1 LVVVCVV
8 VGACAWGAYA
18 VIRDHRDASPP
29 PPTTTVPA
37 RKVLSV
43 LFPEGFTRQE
53 MARRA
58 QAASPAIGATAY
70 LRATRSS
77 ALPGTFAGDGKRR
90 SLEGFLFPATYDLY
104 DDDSAQVLVGKQLAA
119 FSRNWR
125 QVGLGYAR
133 SKNLTPSR
141 RRSSS
146 RASARWSPQ

>member
-1 LVVVCVV
+1 MALVVVCVV

-18 VIRDHRDASPP
+18 VIRNHRDASPS

-58 QAASPAIGATAY
+58 HAVSPAISAAGY

-90 SLEGFLFPATYDLY
+90 SLEGFLFPATYDVY
-104 DDDSAQVLVGKQLAA
+104 DDDPAGVLIGKQLAA
-119 FSRNWR
+119 FTRNWS
-125 QVGLGYAR
+125 QVKLGYAR
-133 SKNLTPSR
+133 SKNLTPYDVLII
-141 RRSSS
+141 
-146 RASARWSPQ
+146 A